1 MSDTVDDFY
10 AEAVRIL
17 SHNRH
22 MPAHSVCRTCGKK
35 IKQEGSTW
43 SSHLGDKC
51 WGKGTHNPVHTVISE
66 GLKSAPVS
74 VPSRLLNETLFRG
87 LPGTKLETPLGMH
100 WSSVSGLDHVSGY
113 SGGIGSGASLF
124 SGGEGKKGEK
134 STIIHAKVNNRAIIN
149 PRSSEG
155 KKMAGRHQIWG
166 GGAPEYEETVR
177 PGANVEVT
185 KLTRVRNV
193 TDASHDESGKY
204 TPAVTKQ
211 REIRYKKPR
220 QVQA

>member
-1 MSDTVDDFY
+1 
-10 AEAVRIL
+10 
-17 SHNRH
+17 

-51 WGKGTHNPVHTVISE
+51 WGKGTHNPIHTVISE

-100 WSSVSGLDHVSGY
+100 WSSVSGLEENRRQR
-113 SGGIGSGASLF
+113 GASLF

-155 KKMAGRHQIWG
+155 KKMAGLHEIWYG
-166 GGAPEYEETVR
+166 GPEYEETVR

-185 KLTRVRNV
+185 KLTRTRNV
-193 TDASHDESGKY
+193 TDASYDESGKY

>member
-1 MSDTVDDFY
+1 
-10 AEAVRIL
+10 
-17 SHNRH
+17 
-22 MPAHSVCRTCGKK
+22 
-35 IKQEGSTW
+35 
-43 SSHLGDKC
+43 
-51 WGKGTHNPVHTVISE
+51 
-66 GLKSAPVS
+66 
-74 VPSRLLNETLFRG
+74 
-87 LPGTKLETPLGMH
+87 MH
-100 WSSVSGLDHVSGY
+100 WSSVSGLDKVPGKPQSL
-113 SGGIGSGASLF
+113 GSGASLF

-155 KKMAGRHQIWG
+155 KKMSGRHQIWG

-211 REIRYKKPR
+211 REIRYKRPR